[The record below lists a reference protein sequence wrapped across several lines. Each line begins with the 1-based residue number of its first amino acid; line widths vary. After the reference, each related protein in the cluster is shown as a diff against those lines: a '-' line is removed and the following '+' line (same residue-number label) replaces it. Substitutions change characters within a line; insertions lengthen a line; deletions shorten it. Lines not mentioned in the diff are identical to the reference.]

1 MAVRGVPR
9 KFRRNSADRRENDM
23 NQVLIAAA
31 SSELASGVI
40 PMLLEGEY
48 KVGLHYSS
56 NKKAV
61 EKYEDNERVKLIQ
74 STITGEDDCK
84 RIVEEYVEWAG
95 NIDSIVI
102 FLGNISCTC
111 YWDDISQ
118 EQLTNEYLSNA
129 VFPFMLAKHAQ
140 RYMKEMGAGR
150 ILFVSTASV
159 RRGGGSTTIGYGMAK
174 AALECAVK
182 RLARDLAP
190 HGILVNA
197 VAPGFF
203 DTKFNRERKG
213 LTEEDVAKR
222 VAMIPLKRGG
232 RKEEIASAVFYMLSE
247 GAGFITGQI
256 ITVDGGD
263 FL

>member
-1 MAVRGVPR
+1 
-9 KFRRNSADRRENDM
+9 M
-23 NQVLIAAA
+23 NHILIVAA

-40 PMLLEGEY
+40 PKLLEGDCQ
-48 KVGLHYSS
+48 VGLHYSS

-61 EKYEDNERVKLIQ
+61 EKYENSGQVKLIQ
-74 STITGEDDCK
+74 RTITEEDDCI

-95 NIDSIVI
+95 CIESIII
-102 FLGNISCTC
+102 FLGNISSTC
-111 YWDDISQ
+111 YWDDITQ
-118 EQLTNEYLSNA
+118 EQMMDEYLTNA
-129 VFPFMLAKHAQ
+129 VFPFILAKHAQ
-140 RYMKEMGAGR
+140 RYMKEKGAGR

-182 RLARDLAP
+182 RLARDLASC
-190 HGILVNA
+190 GILVNA

-203 DTKFNRERKG
+203 DTRFNRERKG
-213 LTEEDVAKR
+213 LTEEDVANR

-232 RKEEIASAVFYMLSE
+232 KKEEIASIVLYMLSE